1 MDVTA
6 ALRNVDLF
14 KDVPEPGLRAIA
26 EIAEPITLSVGDVV
40 VVEGGPPDALYVIRS
55 GSCRIFKEKGGD
67 ARSVVQ
73 VHAVDQFG
81 ASSLLD
87 REPRSATVI
96 AVEPT
101 ELLAFPAER
110 LTAVLQKDPATAAAF
125 YRALALSLFRR
136 LRQTTDDLGMARLHV
151 AERSG
156 VPR

>member
-14 KDVPEPGLRAIA
+14 KDVPEAGLRAIA
-26 EIAEPITLSVGDVV
+26 EVAEPVTLSAGDVV

-67 ARSVVQ
+67 AMGVVVVQ
-73 VHAVDQFG
+73 AFDQFG

-110 LTAVLQKDPATAAAF
+110 LVAALQKDPATAAAF
-125 YRALALSLFRR
+125 YRALALSLFKR
-136 LRQTTDDLGMARLHV
+136 LRRTTDDLGIARLHA
-151 AERSG
+151 AERAG
-156 VPR
+156 APR